1 MPTHFTN
8 YTFDI
13 HEGLPPEGEPGF
25 FVGFDADWTP
35 YLLKWSVEREFLCAA
50 GFQSIETGGLMF
62 RAITGEEIGGV
73 VKRYAALPAVLSA
86 LAEDLK
92 DG

>member
-1 MPTHFTN
+1 
-8 YTFDI
+8 
-13 HEGLPPEGEPGF
+13 
-25 FVGFDADWTP
+25 
-35 YLLKWSVEREFLCAA
+35 
-50 GFQSIETGGLMF
+50 MF